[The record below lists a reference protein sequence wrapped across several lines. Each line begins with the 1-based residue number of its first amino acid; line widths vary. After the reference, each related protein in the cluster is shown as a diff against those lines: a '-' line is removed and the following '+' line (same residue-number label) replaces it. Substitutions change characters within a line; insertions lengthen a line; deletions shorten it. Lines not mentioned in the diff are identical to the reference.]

1 MNDRRARREIPIV
14 MDPGALS
21 DAAQAHQH
29 AHGDDPSASL
39 PGPAPVWLHVAGRPI
54 SEAEIARE
62 MQMHRAA
69 TPQQA
74 REAAATTLV
83 IRELVR
89 LECERIGLVP
99 EIHDTMAQNSMSQD
113 ATPQSSM
120 PDTGETDDEAMV
132 RQLLDREVVSPVP
145 DEAAVRRYFDA
156 NRDRL
161 HRPDRAQVDHILLA
175 AAPDDVAGRLRAR
188 EQGEALIARLGEAPG
203 RFEEFATLH
212 SACPS
217 HEQGGSLG
225 WIQRGDT
232 VPEFERQVF
241 MLREGL
247 AGLTVE
253 TRYGHHVVRVV
264 AFERGAPLSFEE
276 AVPVVS
282 AYLETQARQN
292 AIHDYLQGLR
302 ERYPVQ
308 GWEHIAQPH

>member
-1 MNDRRARREIPIV
+1 MDDRRTRREIPIV

-29 AHGDDPSASL
+29 AHGDDPSAPL

-69 TPQQA
+69 TPQEA

-89 LECERIGLVP
+89 LECQRIGLVP
-99 EIHDTMAQNSMSQD
+99 EPRDNMPQD
-113 ATPQSSM
+113 SM

-132 RQLLDREVVSPVP
+132 RQLLDREVESPTP
-145 DEAAVRRYFDA
+145 DDAAVSRYFEA
-156 NRDRL
+156 NHDRL
-161 HRPDRAQVDHILLA
+161 HHPHRTNVDHILLA
-175 AAPDDVAGRLRAR
+175 AAPDDIASRLSAR
-188 EQGEALIARLGEAPG
+188 EQGESLIARLREEPG

-217 HEQGGSLG
+217 REQGGSLG
-225 WIQRGDT
+225 WIERGDT
-232 VPEFERQVF
+232 VPEFERQIF

>member
-1 MNDRRARREIPIV
+1 MDDRRVKREIPII

-21 DAAQAHQH
+21 DAAH
-29 AHGDDPSASL
+29 AHAHADDPSASL
-39 PGPAPVWLHVAGRPI
+39 PGPPPVWLRVAGRPI
-54 SEAEIARE
+54 DEAEIARE

-74 REAAATTLV
+74 REAAAQVLV

-89 LECERIGLVP
+89 LECERLGIAS
-99 EIHDTMAQNSMSQD
+99 DDSA
-113 ATPQSSM
+113 
-120 PDTGETDDEAMV
+120 TGEGARDGGETGDEGMV
-132 RQLLDREVVSPVP
+132 RRLLEREVVSPVP
-145 DEAAVRRYFDA
+145 DDAAVRRYYEA

-161 HRPDRAQVDHILLA
+161 HRPDRADIDHILLA
-175 AAPDDVAGRLRAR
+175 AAPDDISARLHAR
-188 EQGEALIARLGEAPG
+188 TQGEALIARLREEPG

-217 HEQGGSLG
+217 REQGGSLG
-225 WIQRGDT
+225 WLERGDT
-232 VPEFERQVF
+232 VPEFERQLF

-253 TRYGHHVVRVV
+253 TRYGHHVVRVN

-276 AVPVVS
+276 AAPVVS
-282 AYLETQARQN
+282 SYLETQARQN

-302 ERYPVQ
+302 ERWPVE
-308 GWEHIAQPH
+308 GWEHFAQPL

>member
-1 MNDRRARREIPIV
+1 MSDRRVRPEIRRDIPIV
-14 MDPGALS
+14 MDAGALS
-21 DAAQAHQH
+21 DAAQAHAH
-29 AHGDDPSASL
+29 AHADAPSAAL
-39 PGPAPVWLHVAGRPI
+39 PGPAPVWLRVAGRPI
-54 SEAEIARE
+54 DEAEIARE
-62 MQMHRAA
+62 MQMHRAQ

-83 IRELVR
+83 LRELVR
-89 LECERIGLVP
+89 LECDRIGLV
-99 EIHDTMAQNSMSQD
+99 SL
-113 ATPQSSM
+113 

-132 RQLLDREVVSPVP
+132 RQLLDREVVSPIP
-145 DEAAVRRYFDA
+145 DEAAVHRYFEA

-161 HRPDRAQVDHILLA
+161 HRPDRARVDHILLA

-188 EQGEALIARLGEAPG
+188 EQGEALIARLGGAPG

-217 HEQGGSLG
+217 REQGGSLG
-225 WIQRGDT
+225 WIERGDT

-253 TRYGHHVVRVV
+253 TRYGHHVVRVI
-264 AFERGAPLSFEE
+264 AFERGAPLSFDE
-276 AVPVVS
+276 AAPVVS
-282 AYLETQARQN
+282 TYLETQARQN

-302 ERYPVQ
+302 ERYPVE
-308 GWEHIAQPH
+308 GWEHIATGS